1 MGLFGYKNNNNEF
14 KMLASFYQQLT
25 SLLAL
30 DQYISRKMY
39 DSFYQEASSMAN
51 ELLLMEEKAILKA
64 WCKKN
69 NTDYKLLK
77 QYLDVYNQTALLVSK
92 HNEDFIEKH
101 LKTDEKYLDHLLDD
115 DNPNIKLDIDQRKVV
130 LADED
135 YTLVVAG
142 AGAGK
147 TTTIEAKVKYLVER
161 QKIDPSKILV
171 VSFTRKATNELRMRF
186 KSLDL
191 NVNVATFHSIGN
203 TIIKDNEQTRHKIVN
218 NSFMYDVIRD
228 YLTVKLDDEYFIK
241 KILLFFASYLNMPFD
256 EKNTTMLFKSL
267 KDNSVTTLKADLE
280 ESIKIYQNEQT
291 KKRLTINNE
300 RVRSIDECRI
310 ANFLYINNIDYVYE
324 PVYRYGFKDSIK
336 PYCPDFL
343 IKQNGQTLYLEH
355 FGLSEDGKNSRFNAS
370 ELELYKKQIKDK
382 IKLHKTLKLWVK

>member
-382 IKLHKTLKLWVK
+382 IKLHK